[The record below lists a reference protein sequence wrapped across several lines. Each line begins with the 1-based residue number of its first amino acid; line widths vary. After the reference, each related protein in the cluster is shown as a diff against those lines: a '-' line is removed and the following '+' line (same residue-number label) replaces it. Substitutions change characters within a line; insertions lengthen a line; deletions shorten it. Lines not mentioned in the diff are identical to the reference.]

1 MSWSSGELEMAESR
15 VMATVVELVRRLGKV
30 SPTVLVTEDSR
41 FVEDLGID
49 SLDLV
54 SLFLRIQDRYSVEI
68 DDADFPELTTVGRLC
83 SYIADRQ
90 GVAAA

>member
-1 MSWSSGELEMAESR
+1 MAENR
-15 VMATVVELVRRLGKV
+15 VMPHVVDLVRRVGKV
-30 SPTVLVTEDSR
+30 SPTVLVHEDSR

-68 DDADFPELTTVGRLC
+68 EDADFPELTTIGRLC
-83 SYIADRQ
+83 RYIADRQ